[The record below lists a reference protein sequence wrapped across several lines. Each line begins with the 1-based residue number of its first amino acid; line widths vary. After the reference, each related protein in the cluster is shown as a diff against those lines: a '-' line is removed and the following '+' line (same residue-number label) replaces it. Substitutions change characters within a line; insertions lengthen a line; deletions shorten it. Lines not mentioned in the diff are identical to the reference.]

1 MNICYEQPGGRVTG
15 AAFPLSEELRFHLF
29 HVMQLVKHRM
39 VYSDILA
46 GSSLCGTPSWWYS
59 KAKY

>member
-39 VYSDILA
+39 VYS
-46 GSSLCGTPSWWYS
+46 
-59 KAKY
+59 